1 MPMKAAADYAQ
12 PNGAIDI
19 NAVVADMV
27 QRSPWIYYST
37 WSQAAGV
44 GPASQ
49 ELFAD
54 TLATAPKKKVD
65 TNMVRTNQFP
75 TSRGLVCDYLGIF
88 FGTQMLTTDI
98 QLIIDNYY
106 LEFKIDEK
114 VQLEGPLQTFPSGF
128 GLAGFTNITPAATD
142 HAVTNGQPGW
152 DHTRRMGDYCMYI
165 APLQNFSFTLYS
177 GPTPPTF
184 TGAVRVQGYLG
195 GLTDRSV
202 Q

>member
-1 MPMKAAADYAQ
+1 MMGPASQYTK

-19 NAVVADMV
+19 NAVVGDMV

-37 WSQAAGV
+37 WAMTAAA

-54 TLATAPKKKVD
+54 TIATATKRKVD

-75 TSRGLVCDYLGIF
+75 TNRGLVMDYLGIYLSS
-88 FGTQMLTTDI
+88 TMAKTDVD
-98 QLIIDNYY
+98 LLLDNYY
-106 LEFKIDEK
+106 LEFKIDDK
-114 VQLEGPLQTFPSGF
+114 IQLEGPLHTFPSGF
-128 GLAGFTNITPAATD
+128 GLAGFSNITAAATD
-142 HAVTNGQPGW
+142 HVLSLGQPGW
-152 DHTRRMGDYCMYI
+152 DHTRLLGDYCLYI
-165 APLQNFSFTLYS
+165 APLQQFSLTIYS

-184 TGAVRVQGYLG
+184 TSAVRVQFYLG